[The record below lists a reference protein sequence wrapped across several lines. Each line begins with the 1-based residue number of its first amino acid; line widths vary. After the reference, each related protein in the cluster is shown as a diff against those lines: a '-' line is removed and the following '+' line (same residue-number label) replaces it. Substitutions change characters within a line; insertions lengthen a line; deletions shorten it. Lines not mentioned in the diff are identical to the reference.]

1 MLKGRIREPAGRW
14 TMSIIALLVAGFLS
28 SFEAGG
34 SCIDALHQLRTEER
48 LEVVATEVLEDNV
61 LAFTLSDGPRR
72 AEKTA
77 ILICQRDVDGVDEDD
92 PEIGDDIEPE
102 VIEPSEA
109 MGGAPDE
116 PQDDTGGAI
125 EPTEQEPVVE

>member
-1 MLKGRIREPAGRW
+1 
-14 TMSIIALLVAGFLS
+14 MSIIALLVAGFLS

-48 LEVVATEVLEDNV
+48 LDVVATEVLEDNV

-77 ILICQRDVDGVDEDD
+77 ILICQRDVDAVDEDD
-92 PEIGDDIEPE
+92 AIDDDLGPEI
-102 VIEPSEA
+102 IEPSE
-109 MGGAPDE
+109 PT
-116 PQDDTGGAI
+116 DDTPSETGPTEEAPAI
-125 EPTEQEPVVE
+125 E

>member
-1 MLKGRIREPAGRW
+1 
-14 TMSIIALLVAGFLS
+14 MSIIALLVAGFLS

-48 LEVVATEVLEDNV
+48 LDIVATEVLEDNV

-77 ILICQRDVDGVDEDD
+77 ILICQRDVDATDDADDPQIGDDLD
-92 PEIGDDIEPE
+92 PEI
-102 VIEPSEA
+102 IEPSDA
-109 MGGAPDE
+109 ADE
-116 PQDDTGGAI
+116 PVEDIPAEI
-125 EPTEQEPVVE
+125 EPTEEGPVVE

>member
-1 MLKGRIREPAGRW
+1 
-14 TMSIIALLVAGFLS
+14 MSIIALLVAGFLS

-48 LEVVATEVLEDNV
+48 LDVVATEVLEDNV

-77 ILICQRDVDGVDEDD
+77 ILICQREVDGVDDEADSG
-92 PEIGDDIEPE
+92 IGDDLEPE
-102 VIEPSEA
+102 I
-109 MGGAPDE
+109 
-116 PQDDTGGAI
+116 I
-125 EPTEQEPVVE
+125 EPTDDTPSETGPTEEAPAIE